1 MSLWPQHDAEGY
13 YIGKSDDYGSGTQPN
28 NTASMDDWPEII
40 PGFIPRKKADGPG
53 WDQVE
58 DHKGKEGYVDG
69 TPQTIKDYG
78 PLPTGWSDTPP
89 EPTPEDAV
97 RTRMAQIDAEIR
109 ELEQKAIRPMLAIE
123 TGTDEP
129 YDHERKNELVN
140 QIIDLRCE
148 RQMLEILAGADDTA
162 VGAA

>member
-1 MSLWPQHDAEGY
+1 MAIAYQYDASGY
-13 YIGKSDDYGSGTQPN
+13 FVGEVEDYGGPLPN
-28 NTASMDDWPEII
+28 NATRKAPQEQD
-40 PGFIPRKKADGPG
+40 GHIPRWTGEA
-53 WDQVE
+53 WEQVE
-58 DHKGKEGYVDG
+58 NHKGEQGYVDG
-69 TPQTIKDYG
+69 KPCEIKEYG
-78 PLPTGWSDTPP
+78 PYPGGWSDSPP
-89 EPTPEDAV
+89 PATPEEDA
-97 RTRMAQIDAEIR
+97 RARMAQIDAEIR

-162 VGAA
+162 VGAE